1 MPRDMHI
8 GIPDSPDT
16 FMGGWANKWELNGDE
31 IDMREAVA
39 ELSRIR
45 KTYLADIAA
54 EFFTGRVD
62 LGTQRKDIAWFSLG
76 GHEMTDEHWGDG
88 DKRSLT
94 VFIDAGPDRGLLLL
108 LNSSPEETLF
118 TLPDAK
124 WGSSYRRIFDAASP
138 VTLHEPQIQQPEVK
152 VSVAPHCAQV
162 WLVTRN

>member
-1 MPRDMHI
+1 
-8 GIPDSPDT
+8 
-16 FMGGWANKWELNGDE
+16 MGGWANKWDLAEDE
-31 IDMREAVA
+31 IDMRESVA
-39 ELSRIR
+39 ELARIR

-88 DKRSLT
+88 EKRSLT

-108 LNSSPEETLF
+108 LNSSREETFF

-138 VTLHEPQIQQPEVK
+138 VMLHEPQIQAPGVK

-162 WLVTRN
+162 WLVTRH